1 MLKLKKEVDL
11 NIFPPVCLPSA
22 RLDETDI
29 AVWITGQTREE
40 NIGIRELSQT
50 CCRLGAP
57 GGKFICYSR
66 QAAPPSTQVRV
77 RSVTILDININIL
90 LQSHDIGL
98 VFPYI

>member
-66 QAAPPSTQVRV
+66 QAPPPRTQV
-77 RSVTILDININIL
+77 RSVTILYININIL
-90 LQSHDIGL
+90 FQSHDIGL
-98 VFPYI
+98 VLP